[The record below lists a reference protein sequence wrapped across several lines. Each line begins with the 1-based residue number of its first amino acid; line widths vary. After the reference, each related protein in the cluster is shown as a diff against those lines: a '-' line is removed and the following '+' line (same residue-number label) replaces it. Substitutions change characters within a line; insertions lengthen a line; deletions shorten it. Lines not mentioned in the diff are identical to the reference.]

1 MYIYFYNNQ
10 MKNLKCSEK
19 LIKKKKPSKIP
30 VSDQRINNNQQSI
43 NELISQTYNTQPNHN
58 I

>member
-1 MYIYFYNNQ
+1 MNFYNNQ

-30 VSDQRINNNQQSI
+30 VSDQRLNNNQQSI
-43 NELISQTYNTQPNHN
+43 NELISQTYNNQTNHN